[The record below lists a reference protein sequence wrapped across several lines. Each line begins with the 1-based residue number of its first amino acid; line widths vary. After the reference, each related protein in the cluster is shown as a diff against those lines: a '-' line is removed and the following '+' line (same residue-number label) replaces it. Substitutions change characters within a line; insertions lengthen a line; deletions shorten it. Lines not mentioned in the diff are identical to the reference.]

1 MLEELR
7 RMALITSGV
16 AELTKNRAEQVVK
29 DLVKAGDIRKDQTS
43 GLVKELLRRSQ
54 ENRKELTRFVRSE
67 ITHQIESL
75 GLASGKDLERLERRI
90 TRLESTAPKV
100 TKAASVSGS
109 AKKVTAKKTTA
120 KKTAAKKPSAK
131 KATPKKTSKGA
142 GETRSTRSA
151 VSASNEPQTKGPVS
165 SNADGQGTNGQN
177 PGTKN

>member
-67 ITHQIESL
+67 ITQQIEGL

-100 TKAASVSGS
+100 TKAASVSAES
-109 AKKVTAKKTTA
+109 SAAKPAAKKTTPKKTAVKKTPAKKPASGATAKKTTA
-120 KKTAAKKPSAK
+120 KKTTSKKTTTSAAQDGTPSAG
-131 KATPKKTSKGA
+131 T
-142 GETRSTRSA
+142 
-151 VSASNEPQTKGPVS
+151 
-165 SNADGQGTNGQN
+165 DGRA
-177 PGTKN
+177 PGDEG